1 MDIQEPSGPL
11 VIHELFLFCY
21 LGVPGLDGIPGV
33 KGEAGQPGLP
43 GLDGLTVALSSSS
56 YSRTVFVLL
65 SRSAWP

>member
-1 MDIQEPSGPL
+1 M
-11 VIHELFLFCY
+11 VC
-21 LGVPGLDGIPGV
+21 IPGV